1 MERVGFEESD
11 AERRGKKRHC
21 LLRRGLVR
29 KAHLF
34 YLKDAMRITRLEVQ
48 PIEMR
53 LAEPYSIAYESLESA
68 LNVFLSLETD
78 KGITGLGCAAPD
90 PTVTGETGDMVL
102 DGIRNIV
109 EPLLRGADPLRTALL
124 NEQLC
129 AEIPERPSTRA
140 AVDMALHD
148 ILGKR
153 TGLPVWKLL
162 GGFRERILT
171 SITIGILPIDESIA
185 TARAWIGDGFKCL
198 KIKGGSDLDE
208 DIEKMLR
215 IREEVGPGIALRFD
229 ANQGYSVSQTLDF
242 LRITA
247 EANLEL
253 IEQPT
258 PKDAPELLGQVTR
271 ESQIPVMADESLVR
285 LQDALLFAKAG
296 SVDMVNV
303 KLMKVGG
310 IHEALQIDAVAAA
323 AGMEVMVGCV
333 DEAAL
338 GIAAGLHFALA
349 RPNVTRADLDGHLD
363 LIGDP
368 TSGTVTIR
376 DGYIYP
382 SEQPGLGC
390 SAFD

>member
-1 MERVGFEESD
+1 
-11 AERRGKKRHC
+11 
-21 LLRRGLVR
+21 
-29 KAHLF
+29 
-34 YLKDAMRITRLEVQ
+34 
-48 PIEMR
+48 MR
-53 LAEPYSIAYESLESA
+53 LSEPYSIAYESIESA
-68 LNVFLSLETD
+68 FNVFLRLETD
-78 KGITGLGCAAPD
+78 VGVTGLGCAAPD
-90 PTVTGETGDMVL
+90 PTITGETSDMVL
-102 DGIRNIV
+102 DGIRNSV
-109 EPLLRGADPLRTALL
+109 EPLLKGADPLRIALVS
-124 NEQLC
+124 EQVGL
-129 AEIPERPSTRA
+129 EIPEKPSTRA

-171 SITIGILPIDESIA
+171 SITIGILPVDESVA
-185 TARAWIGDGFKCL
+185 TARARVEEGFKCL
-198 KIKGGSDLDE
+198 KVKGGSNLDE
-208 DIEKMLR
+208 DTEKMLR
-215 IREEVGPGIALRFD
+215 IREEVGPEIALRFD
-229 ANQGYSVSQTLDF
+229 ANQGYSVTQTLDF
-242 LRITA
+242 LRTTEKA
-247 EANLEL
+247 DLEL

-258 PKDAPELLGQVTR
+258 PMNAPELLGQVTR

-310 IHEALQIDAVAAA
+310 ISEALHIDSVARG
-323 AGMEVMVGCV
+323 AGIEAMVGCV
-333 DEAAL
+333 DEAAI

-368 TSGTVTIR
+368 TSEAVTIR
-376 DGYIYP
+376 EGFIYP

-390 SAFD
+390 SALD